1 MIVRFV
7 PLFAIACASSPSV
20 DVVATTDLPCGAVAP
35 AIVTW
40 APQGQTATPSGTFVL
55 GACTGIGDLGA
66 VIITP
71 VTTAQTIEI
80 VAAVSTAGG
89 NGSGT
94 CLTAPD
100 ASCIVARQLVQL
112 PTSDRVEVSIAL
124 DASCTG
130 ISCGAGMTC
139 TAGQCVSE

>member
-1 MIVRFV
+1 MIARFV
-7 PLFAIACASSPSV
+7 PLFAIACGGSPSV
-20 DVVATTDLPCGAVAP
+20 DVVATTDVNCSSVAP

-40 APQGQTATPSGTFVL
+40 APVGQAPTPSDTFVL
-55 GACTGIGDLGA
+55 GACSGIGDLGA
-66 VIITP
+66 VIIMPT
-71 VTTAQTIEI
+71 TTAQTIEI
-80 VAAVSTAGG
+80 VAAISTAGG

-100 ASCIVARQLVQL
+100 ASCIVARRLVQL
-112 PTSDRVEVSIAL
+112 PTSDRVEVPIAL

-130 ISCGAGMTC
+130 ISCAAGMTC